1 MLSPRNRKVFSIRIS
16 FVFLDEKMSHMMKL
30 NKDDEHKFLWQIPT
44 LTLIYFF
51 DVNENWATSF
61 QLASSVLRS
70 RSLSA
75 KTIRL
80 KISVLIVCPFE
91 RLREFHEKLPKTNK
105 NKLRFSRSFA
115 YNLIFLQDFQLE
127 NKIMALWLDKHR
139 PKKLNKLDYHKK
151 QAEHLEKLVK
161 SGDFPH
167 LLVHGNF

>member
-91 RLREFHEKLPKTNK
+91 RLREFHETLPKTNK

-115 YNLIFLQDFQLE
+115 YILIFLQDFQLPT
-127 NKIMALWLDKHR
+127 KSWLFGWISIVLR
-139 PKKLNKLDYHKK
+139 NLTSLITIRSKLNTW
-151 QAEHLEKLVK
+151 K
-161 SGDFPH
+161 SSSKVVISPIF
-167 LLVHGNF
+167 

>member
-75 KTIRL
+75 KIIRL

-115 YNLIFLQDFQLE
+115 YILIFLQDFQLPT
-127 NKIMALWLDKHR
+127 KSWLFGWISIVLR
-139 PKKLNKLDYHKK
+139 NLTSLITIRSK
-151 QAEHLEKLVK
+151 QNTWK
-161 SGDFPH
+161 SSSKVVISPIF
-167 LLVHGNF
+167 